1 LGTVDRQTAYS
12 RISANRSIP
21 FHPSGGPLAA
31 ILPVLSRRLQFP
43 IPLGVNLRLTPS
55 ERAVLVLT
63 IIDPQK

>member
-1 LGTVDRQTAYS
+1 VFSPWLWAYG
-12 RISANRSIP
+12 RPTGSIP

-55 ERAVLVLT
+55 EHAVLVLT